1 MQCFS
6 YQLIG
11 RFFLIESEYFI
22 KFRRNFCLVQ
32 KYPGAQI
39 LCAEAIFQ
47 VFLYSS
53 HQGCGLGSISFSA
66 PSAASSKSLS
76 CQQFF
81 CLDISSNIF
90 SISELWQDYLQDILV
105 AQTGKHF
112 SHFASWIETR
122 IVGADDFHIC
132 GFPFSLEFLWAHF
145 RFPLGC
151 DTVWPTVVFW
161 HNKDDNYDLANSFS
175 KSSWEYIF
183 LQNLGILLFWVTSQF
198 LSRDYCA
205 QRPEIT
211 NG

>member
-22 KFRRNFCLVQ
+22 KFRPNFCLVQ

-47 VFLYSS
+47 VFLYSKREYFSTLSS
-53 HQGCGLGSISFSA
+53 HQGCGLGSISFSV

-90 SISELWQDYLQDILV
+90 SISGLLQDHLQDIHV
-105 AQTGKHF
+105 AQTGNICHILPPEMRRELWPQTIF
-112 SHFASWIETR
+112 IFVDSP
-122 IVGADDFHIC
+122 FH
-132 GFPFSLEFLWAHF
+132 
-145 RFPLGC
+145 
-151 DTVWPTVVFW
+151 
-161 HNKDDNYDLANSFS
+161 
-175 KSSWEYIF
+175 
-183 LQNLGILLFWVTSQF
+183 
-198 LSRDYCA
+198 
-205 QRPEIT
+205 
-211 NG
+211 

>member
-22 KFRRNFCLVQ
+22 EFRPNFCLVQ

-53 HQGCGLGSISFSA
+53 HRGCGLGSISFSV

-90 SISELWQDYLQDILV
+90 SISGLLQDHLQDIHV
-105 AQTGKHF
+105 VQTGN
-112 SHFASWIETR
+112 I
-122 IVGADDFHIC
+122 FHIL
-132 GFPFSLEFLWAHF
+132 PPEMRRELWPQTIF
-145 RFPLGC
+145 IFVDSPL
-151 DTVWPTVVFW
+151 
-161 HNKDDNYDLANSFS
+161 H
-175 KSSWEYIF
+175 
-183 LQNLGILLFWVTSQF
+183 
-198 LSRDYCA
+198 
-205 QRPEIT
+205 
-211 NG
+211 

>member
-1 MQCFS
+1 MQRLS

-11 RFFLIESEYFI
+11 RFFFNRVRISFEISSKLLSCS
-22 KFRRNFCLVQ
+22 KVSWCPNTFCR
-32 KYPGAQI
+32 
-39 LCAEAIFQ
+39 
-47 VFLYSS
+47 S
-53 HQGCGLGSISFSA
+53 HFSSISLLKPPGMWSWIHFFQRSVSRIEQITFLPA
-66 PSAASSKSLS
+66 ILLS
-76 CQQFF
+76 R
-81 CLDISSNIF
+81 
-90 SISELWQDYLQDILV
+90 YLKQYFLNLRTF
-105 AQTGKHF
+105 ARSFTGHTCRSDRKHF
-112 SHFASWIETR
+112 SHFASWDETR
-122 IVGADDFHIC
+122 IVAADDFHIC

-161 HNKDDNYDLANSFS
+161 HNKDDNYDSANSFS

>member
-1 MQCFS
+1 MQCLS

-11 RFFLIESEYFI
+11 RFEISSKLLSCS
-22 KFRRNFCLVQ
+22 KVSWCPNT
-32 KYPGAQI
+32 
-39 LCAEAIFQ
+39 LCRSHFSSISLLKTG
-47 VFLYSS
+47 VFVYSS
-53 HQGCGLGSISFSA
+53 HRGCGLGSISFSA

-90 SISELWQDYLQDILV
+90 SISELRQDYLQDTHV

-112 SHFASWIETR
+112 SHFASWNETR

-161 HNKDDNYDLANSFS
+161 HNKDDNYDSANSFS

>member
-53 HQGCGLGSISFSA
+53 HRGCGLGSISFSA

-90 SISELWQDYLQDILV
+90 SISGLLQDHLQDIHV
-105 AQTGKHF
+105 AQTGN
-112 SHFASWIETR
+112 I
-122 IVGADDFHIC
+122 FHILPPEMRRELWPQTI
-132 GFPFSLEFLWAHF
+132 FIFVDSPFH
-145 RFPLGC
+145 
-151 DTVWPTVVFW
+151 
-161 HNKDDNYDLANSFS
+161 
-175 KSSWEYIF
+175 
-183 LQNLGILLFWVTSQF
+183 
-198 LSRDYCA
+198 
-205 QRPEIT
+205 
-211 NG
+211 